1 MKPSFTTR
9 QSRGRAAGPTVLHD
23 ASDGLIFCSLR
34 PTVVDLRS
42 DPFERG
48 EYRDGNIF
56 VVKFSSAGNLS
67 RGHIEDEVGIL

>member
-9 QSRGRAAGPTVLHD
+9 QAPRAAGPTVLHD
-23 ASDGLIFCSLR
+23 ASNGLIFCYLR

-56 VVKFSSAGNLS
+56 VAKFSSAGNLS
-67 RGHIEDEVGIL
+67 RGHIEDDIGIL